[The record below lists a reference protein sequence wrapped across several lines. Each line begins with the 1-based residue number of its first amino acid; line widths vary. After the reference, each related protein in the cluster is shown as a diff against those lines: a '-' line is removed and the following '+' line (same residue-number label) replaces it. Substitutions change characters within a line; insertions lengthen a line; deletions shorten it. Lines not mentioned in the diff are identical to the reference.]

1 MQSSMNINTE
11 IIRCPLEEDLMRA
24 ADVLT
29 RGGLVAI
36 PTETVYGLGVN
47 ALLADAAPKVYQ
59 AKGRPSDNPLIIHL
73 AKARD
78 AEQYAITSPTFDRLA
93 DAFMPGPLTVVLPK
107 KECIPDSVTG
117 GLSTVAVRVPS
128 HPIAHRLIE
137 LCGFP
142 IAAPSANLSGRPST
156 TTADHVIEDMLG
168 RVDMILD
175 GGPSDIGLESTIVL
189 PREEG
194 KLILLR
200 PGAITVEML
209 EEEGFEVTLDKAI
222 SEKLPQG
229 EKPLAPGMK
238 YRHYAPNAQVIL
250 LSGSREAV
258 AREMRNYAEQSSV
271 ALLCYSDDPLA
282 DASNSFLLGAYNRR
296 DEQARN
302 LFDLLR
308 SFDERP
314 EIQTI
319 YAPLPD
325 RKGIGLALFNRMLK
339 AAGYQ
344 IREVQ

>member
-1 MQSSMNINTE
+1 MELTINTKV
-11 IIRCPLEEDLMRA
+11 IYSPEEGDLIAA
-24 ADVLT
+24 ADLL
-29 RGGLVAI
+29 RAGGLVVI

-47 ALLADAAPKVYQ
+47 ALLPDAAPKVYA

-73 AKARD
+73 AD
-78 AEQYAITSPTFDRLA
+78 AVDAKQYAVTTETFDRLA
-93 DAFMPGPLTVVLPK
+93 KAFMPGPLTVILPK
-107 KECIPDSVTG
+107 RCCIPDSVTG

-156 TTADHVIEDMLG
+156 TTVEHAIEDMQG
-168 RVDMILD
+168 RVDMILN
-175 GGPSDIGLESTIVL
+175 GGASDIGLESTIVL
-189 PREEG
+189 PKEDG
-194 KLILLR
+194 SLVLLR

-209 EEEGFEVTLDKAI
+209 EEEGFAVTLDKAVT
-222 SEKLPQG
+222 ERLQEG

-238 YRHYAPNAQVIL
+238 YRHYAPRARVIL
-250 LSGSREAV
+250 LSGEREAV
-258 AREMRNYAEQSSV
+258 QAVMAPYRNRTDV
-271 ALLCYSDDPLA
+271 ALICYADDPVA
-282 DASNSFLLGAYNRR
+282 DASNARILGAFERR

-308 SFDERP
+308 SFDSRP
-314 EIQTI
+314 EITRI

-339 AAGYQ
+339 AAGYD
-344 IREVQ
+344 IEAV

>member
-1 MQSSMNINTE
+1 MEQTINTK
-11 IIRCPLEEDLMRA
+11 IVYAPAEDDLICA
-24 ADVLT
+24 ADLL
-29 RGGLVAI
+29 RGGGLVAI

-47 ALLADAAPKVYQ
+47 ALLPEAAPKVYI

-73 AKARD
+73 AD
-78 AEQYAITSPTFDRLA
+78 AADAGRYAATCDAYYKLA
-93 DAFMPGPLTVVLPK
+93 EAFMPGPLTVILPK
-107 KECIPDSVTG
+107 KDCISDVVTG

-156 TTADHVIEDMLG
+156 TTVEHVIEDMQG

-189 PREEG
+189 PKEDG
-194 KLILLR
+194 SLLLLR

-209 EEEGFEVTLDKAI
+209 EEEGFVVTLDKAVTQR
-222 SEKLPQG
+222 LQDG
-229 EKPLAPGMK
+229 EQPLAPGMK
-238 YRHYAPNAQVIL
+238 YRHYAPHARVIL
-250 LSGSREAV
+250 LSGEREAIQAAMEPYRGRGDIALV
-258 AREMRNYAEQSSV
+258 CYA
-271 ALLCYSDDPLA
+271 DDTVA
-282 DASNSFLLGAYNRR
+282 DASNARILGAFDRR

-308 SFDERP
+308 SFDSRP
-314 EIQTI
+314 EIARI

-339 AAGYQ
+339 AAGYD
-344 IREVQ
+344 IEEV